1 MTADSASLDRRYQ
14 PDARAVGGLLS
25 LDALDRRTRPF
36 KRYETI
42 RGAVLADMGGEENVS
57 EVQKQLVSK
66 FATIALQ
73 LEIMEAAA
81 IDGNEIDVDLFGRA
95 AGHLRRIAEALGMQ
109 RVARDVTTS
118 TLEEIADEIA
128 AEEAERAA
136 AAE

>member
-1 MTADSASLDRRYQ
+1 MPPETAQHDRRYQ
-14 PDARAVGGLLS
+14 PDARAVGAVLS
-25 LDALDRRTRPF
+25 IDALDRRTRPF

-73 LEIMEAAA
+73 LEVMEAAA

-109 RVARDVTTS
+109 RVARDVS
-118 TLEEIADEIA
+118 PSLADIAEEIA

>member
-1 MTADSASLDRRYQ
+1 MALDAAQQESRYQ
-14 PDARAVGGLLS
+14 PATRAVGGVLS
-25 LDALDRRTRPF
+25 IDTLDRRTRPF
-36 KRYETI
+36 KRYEAI

-73 LEIMEAAA
+73 LEVMEAAA

>member
-1 MTADSASLDRRYQ
+1 
-14 PDARAVGGLLS
+14 LS

-66 FATIALQ
+66 FATIAMQ

-81 IDGNEIDVDLFGRA
+81 IDGDTIDVDLFGRA
-95 AGHLRRIAEALGMQ
+95 AGHLRRIAEALGLERRQ
-109 RVARDVTTS
+109 RDVTPTVAEYVAS
-118 TLEEIADEIA
+118 IAVEEEPGA
-128 AEEAERAA
+128 A
-136 AAE
+136 